1 MRIYNS
7 TLNPDIWLNDN
18 EIKPEI
24 RTKLLQVANDFYKNS
39 KIIAPIKDILLLGS
53 NANYN
58 WTPTS
63 DLDTHIMVD
72 FKLLNMNPEEAKDFT
87 NLIKNKWN
95 VEHDIHI
102 KSYNVEMYIQDS
114 QAKNASTGI
123 YSLLNNKWI
132 NKPSMQ
138 NVVLDRELIKQKYQ
152 DTVVKIKQAIKDQ
165 NLERMKNVLKDV
177 YDFRQSGLDRAGEF
191 STENVVFKLLRNK
204 THLDTLRDEINKAYD
219 KQVSVD

>member
-132 NKPSMQ
+132 NKPSIK

-204 THLDTLRDEINKAYD
+204 THLDTLRDEINKVYD